1 MEAGFAVGRWFRGCV
16 SFGLWFPAAELSHR
30 GLPLLPVPV
39 GGLADTTKGVLL
51 RVGHRLCGL
60 CAAFD
65 FLLDDFR
72 LAGGCALDG
81 AGVLARLV
89 CRAGAG
95 VQVKIRPA
103 GRGARSI
110 RLDRAGI
117 FPRRTLFSAVLL
129 AWRWPSVF
137 IRAANSRSSP
147 PWHVWCCVYS
157 NDAGRLAFTLA

>member
-1 MEAGFAVGRWFRGCV
+1 FLAAV
-16 SFGLWFPAAELSHR
+16 LSHR
-30 GLPLLPVPV
+30 GLSLLPVPV
-39 GGLADTTKGVLL
+39 GVLADTTKGILL
-51 RVGHRLCGL
+51 RVGHLLRGL
-60 CAAFD
+60 CAASD

-95 VQVKIRPA
+95 VQEKTRPT
-103 GRGARSI
+103 GRGAGSI

-129 AWRWPSVF
+129 AQRWPRVF
-137 IRAANSRSSP
+137 IRAANSRSGS
-147 PWHVWCCVYS
+147 PWHVWCCVVS
-157 NDAGRLAFTLA
+157 NDA